1 MLGLIGT
8 KVGMTQVFDDNGR
21 LIPVTAIKFDD
32 NVVLAINTEEKN
44 GYNSILLGSK
54 DMKESRATKPYM
66 GQFKVANCSPKK
78 ELREFRDFEKEV
90 QVGDTLKADLFNDIS
105 FVDVTGVSKGKGF
118 QGGMKRYNFGGGRA
132 THGSKFHRDLGGTAM
147 SSTPART
154 FKGHRMAGHMGQEKV
169 TVQNLKVVKNDNEL
183 GVMLVCGAVPGAI
196 GSTLI
201 VRKAIK
207 K

>member
-1 MLGLIGT
+1 MLGLIG
-8 KVGMTQVFDDNGR
+8 KKIGMTQVFDAKGK
-21 LIPVTAIKFDD
+21 LIPVTAIKIED
-32 NVVLAINTEEKN
+32 NVVVSKRTEEKN
-44 GYNSILLGSK
+44 GYSAVLLGSI
-54 DMKESRATKPYM
+54 DMKESRATKPYK
-66 GQFKVANCSPKK
+66 GQFSEAKCSVKR
-78 ELREFRDFEKEV
+78 ELKEFRDFEKEV
-90 QVGDTLKADLFNDIS
+90 SVGEALNLGIFDDIV

-154 FKGHRMAGHMGQEKV
+154 FKGHRMAGHMGSEQV
-169 TVQNLKVVKNDNEL
+169 TVQNLRIVKADKEEGL
-183 GVMLVCGAVPGAI
+183 LLVKGAVPGCV

-201 VRKAIK
+201 VKKAIK